1 MTIRERSQPF
11 IPQAVILLLA
21 GLVMSLPGPI
31 GRSKTVPI
39 ALLLPGVSETI
50 PTGSSPGFRPDPR
63 LAFLPRTC
71 GASPLAAFPFLQD
84 LLSGVLISLGLRSAP
99 YSESVFCDLH
109 GQMKIYH
116 QVVGAILIIAGALKI
131 SGTVIDLKDRGPRRT
146 LHPNSQFFYSST
158 NSTFSFFKFS
168 GIDIASTGGRETETR
183 GS

>member
-21 GLVMSLPGPI
+21 GLVMSLTGPTA
-31 GRSKTVPI
+31 RARTVPI

-50 PTGSSPGFRPDPR
+50 PTGSAPGFRPDPR

-71 GASPLAAFPFLQD
+71 GASPLAAFLQD